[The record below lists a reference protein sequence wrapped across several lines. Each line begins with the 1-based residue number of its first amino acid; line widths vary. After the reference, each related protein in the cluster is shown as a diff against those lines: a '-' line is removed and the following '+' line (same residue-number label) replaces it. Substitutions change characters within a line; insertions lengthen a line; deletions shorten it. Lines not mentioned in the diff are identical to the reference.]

1 MKNNDIPTIEEISDL
16 FIPKQFREYFEVKD
30 IAPGLIIL
38 NVKKDNQEARNFFTD
53 FVSISKF
60 VGFEVKVLLESN
72 NEFKTRL

>member
-60 VGFEVKVLLESN
+60 VGFEVKVLLETN